1 MTNTNKTF
9 ALATKHN
16 ATGAIVNL
24 DLPLMARNQAESHA
38 NKLRKLMPQAPVYVI
53 NVTAE

>member
-1 MTNTNKTF
+1 MTNNKTF
-9 ALATKHN
+9 TLATKHN

-38 NKLRKLMPQAPVYVI
+38 NKLRKLMPNAPVYVI
-53 NVTAE
+53 NTAAQ

>member
-1 MTNTNKTF
+1 MNNLKTYT
-9 ALATKHN
+9 LATKHS

-38 NKLRKLMPQAPVYVI
+38 NKLRKLMPNAPVYVI

>member
-1 MTNTNKTF
+1 MTNNKTF
-9 ALATKHN
+9 TLATKHN

-38 NKLRKLMPQAPVYVI
+38 NKLRKLMPNAPVYVI